1 MTIPLMPLG
10 KVRDIV
16 QSTGLDIS
24 YAYDDLVFSD
34 HSVFILRFDKEN
46 PERLYLYFNQ
56 DCNTEEAKLLEKRL
70 LVSGKIGG
78 FEVIN
83 SGLFS
88 MKQTEGK
95 EELEIKFAE

>member
-1 MTIPLMPLG
+1 MPLG

-34 HSVFILRFDKEN
+34 HSVFILRFDKEK
-46 PERLYLYFNQ
+46 PEKLYLYFNE
-56 DCNTEEAKLLEKRL
+56 DCNREEAEILEKS
-70 LVSGKIGG
+70 LVGGGKIGG
-78 FEVIN
+78 FDVIN

-88 MKQTEGK
+88 VEQVGEK
-95 EELEIKFAE
+95 EELEIKFIE